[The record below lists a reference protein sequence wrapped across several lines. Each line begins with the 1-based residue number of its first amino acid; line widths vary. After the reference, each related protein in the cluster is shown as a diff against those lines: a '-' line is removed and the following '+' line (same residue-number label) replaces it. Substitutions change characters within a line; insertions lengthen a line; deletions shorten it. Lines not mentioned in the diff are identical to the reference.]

1 MFYRDRNHKVAAQ
14 DVGQMK
20 KGLDQWMCLGLA
32 KCALEEDFSTVL
44 HLAFGNGYKVLFR
57 THQAESYDCVHFIN
71 CKFCFIFFLPNTNRN
86 IVFKNLK
93 LAAWF
98 GMA

>member
-20 KGLDQWMCLGLA
+20 KGLDKWMCLGLA

-71 CKFCFIFFLPNTNRN
+71 CKFCFIFFLTNTNRN
-86 IVFKNLK
+86 IVFKN
-93 LAAWF
+93 
-98 GMA
+98 